1 MRIID
6 EITQLEI
13 ENPDLSVGELRQAIW
28 ASPEAYETID
38 NVTKFA
44 LADEDYEEVQIY
56 HVWTDEDVEANEG
69 AVLEIE
75 KEALMDSLPDAV
87 ADLSQAVSDTNENDA
102 GLADAIAE
110 LSEIV
115 SNLVTEKGV

>member
-28 ASPEAYETID
+28 ASPEAYKTID

-44 LADEDYEEVQIY
+44 LADDDYEEVQIY
-56 HVWTDEDVEANEG
+56 HIWTDEDISFHNETI
-69 AVLEIE
+69 LKIE
-75 KEALMDSLPDAV
+75 KEVIIDSLPDAV
-87 ADLSQAVSDTNENDA
+87 ADLSQAVSDTNDNEA